1 MKRTRLAYPYIFVWM
16 PLFIVAPMLFVAY
29 YAFFDNGTF
38 TTEYVK
44 QVFSSTTY
52 LPALW
57 NSIWI
62 ALATTAV
69 CLLAGYPVAYI
80 LSNMKKRTAAL
91 LSILFIMPMWMNML
105 LRTLA
110 WKIILYDDG
119 IVATVLSWFGATDV
133 QLIYTPGA
141 VLIATIYDFALYDSA
156 DLYNAHKNRQLPYRS
171 GA

>member
-80 LSNMKKRTAAL
+80 LSNMKKTYGGIAFDTVHNADVDEHAAQNSCVENNSL
-91 LSILFIMPMWMNML
+91 
-105 LRTLA
+105 
-110 WKIILYDDG
+110 
-119 IVATVLSWFGATDV
+119 
-133 QLIYTPGA
+133 
-141 VLIATIYDFALYDSA
+141 
-156 DLYNAHKNRQLPYRS
+156 
-171 GA
+171 

>member
-62 ALATTAV
+62 ASFQRSV
-69 CLLAGYPVAYI
+69 
-80 LSNMKKRTAAL
+80 SSR
-91 LSILFIMPMWMNML
+91 LSISTS
-105 LRTLA
+105 RERDEKTC
-110 WKIILYDDG
+110 
-119 IVATVLSWFGATDV
+119 
-133 QLIYTPGA
+133 
-141 VLIATIYDFALYDSA
+141 
-156 DLYNAHKNRQLPYRS
+156 
-171 GA
+171 

>member
-57 NSIWI
+57 NSIQTAGNCGSVAENGEVIFQTI
-62 ALATTAV
+62 A
-69 CLLAGYPVAYI
+69 VA
-80 LSNMKKRTAAL
+80 AF
-91 LSILFIMPMWMNML
+91 SIE
-105 LRTLA
+105 RR
-110 WKIILYDDG
+110 G
-119 IVATVLSWFGATDV
+119 
-133 QLIYTPGA
+133 
-141 VLIATIYDFALYDSA
+141 
-156 DLYNAHKNRQLPYRS
+156 
-171 GA
+171 

>member
-69 CLLAGYPVAYI
+69 SEIAV
-80 LSNMKKRTAAL
+80 SNTNISSRTNQL
-91 LSILFIMPMWMNML
+91 IIGTS
-105 LRTLA
+105 RE
-110 WKIILYDDG
+110 KII
-119 IVATVLSWFGATDV
+119 F
-133 QLIYTPGA
+133 
-141 VLIATIYDFALYDSA
+141 
-156 DLYNAHKNRQLPYRS
+156 
-171 GA
+171 